1 MTQLVELQSR
11 VDEFREAGFEV
22 FVVSYDPE
30 PALASFAAR
39 HDITYDL
46 LSDVESEVIRRFGIL
61 NTVIDPGDQ
70 RAWPYYGVP
79 FPGTYVVDESGVVT
93 EKFFNRHYATRTSP
107 TTILDKAL
115 GRAVARPESPEATRS
130 ARQAEVSAFFA
141 GEDMKLEVA
150 NTLHVRLEL
159 ADGLHV
165 YGEPLPDGFYATT
178 ATVRPSTGIRIGE
191 PIYPRTTPQDFPA
204 LGVTLN
210 TYEGVVD
217 IAVPVTRT
225 AEWDELAQFRR
236 RAGFPPLRAVT
247 LDVEVNYQACNDT
260 ICYRPERVRFSVP
273 VPAADLV
280 FPTLEP

>member
-1 MTQLVELQSR
+1 M
-11 VDEFREAGFEV
+11 

-30 PALASFAAR
+30 VALAEFADQY
-39 HDITYDL
+39 DITYDL
-46 LSDVESEVIRRFGIL
+46 LSDVGSVVIRRYGIL
-61 NTVIDPGDQ
+61 NTVIDPGDE

-93 EKFFNRHYATRTSP
+93 EKFFSRHYATRTSP
-107 TTILDKAL
+107 TTILDTAL

-130 ARQAEVSAFFA
+130 ARQAEISAFFA
-141 GEDMKLEVA
+141 GRDMKLEVA

-178 ATVRPSTGIRIGE
+178 ATVRPSTGIRVGE
-191 PIYPRTTPQDFPA
+191 PVYPQTTPRAFPA
-204 LGVTLN
+204 LDVTLN

-225 AEWDELAQFRR
+225 AEWDELAEFRR
-236 RAGFPPLRAVT
+236 RAGFPSLAAVT
-247 LDVEVNYQACNDT
+247 LDIEVNYQACSET
-260 ICYRPERVRFSVP
+260 ICYRPERVRFSIP
-273 VPAADLV
+273 VPTADLLLPS
-280 FPTLEP
+280 FEP